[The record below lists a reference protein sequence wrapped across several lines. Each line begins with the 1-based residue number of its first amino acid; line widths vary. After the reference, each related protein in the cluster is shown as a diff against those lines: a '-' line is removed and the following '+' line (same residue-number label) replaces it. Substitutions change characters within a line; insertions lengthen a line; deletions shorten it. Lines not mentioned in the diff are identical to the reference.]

1 MTTPATPRD
10 LSGFTSLD
18 DWLAEEGILEEVT
31 LAATKR
37 VIALQL
43 EDAMKAASI
52 TKSALAASMETSRK
66 QLDRLLDPDE
76 HNVTLLSL
84 AKAAH
89 GVGKRLKV
97 ELVD

>member
-1 MTTPATPRD
+1 MTTANNPRD
-10 LSGFTSLD
+10 TAGFTSLD
-18 DWLAEEGILEEVT
+18 DWLAEEGMLEEVT

-66 QLDRLLDPDE
+66 QLDRLLDPNE

-84 AKAAH
+84 AKAAQ

>member
-1 MTTPATPRD
+1 MTNATTSRD
-10 LSGFTSLD
+10 TSGFTSLD
-18 DWLAEEGILEEVT
+18 DWLDEEGIREDVT

-37 VIALQL
+37 VIALHL
-43 EDAMKAASI
+43 EDAMKAANV
-52 TKSALAASMETSRK
+52 TKSTLAATMGTSRK
-66 QLDRLLDPDE
+66 QLDRLLDPNE

-84 AKAAH
+84 AKAAR

>member
-1 MTTPATPRD
+1 VTDPAAPRD
-10 LSGFTSLD
+10 TSGFTSLD

-66 QLDRLLDPDE
+66 QLDRLLDPNE

-84 AKAAH
+84 AKAAQ

-97 ELVD
+97 ELID